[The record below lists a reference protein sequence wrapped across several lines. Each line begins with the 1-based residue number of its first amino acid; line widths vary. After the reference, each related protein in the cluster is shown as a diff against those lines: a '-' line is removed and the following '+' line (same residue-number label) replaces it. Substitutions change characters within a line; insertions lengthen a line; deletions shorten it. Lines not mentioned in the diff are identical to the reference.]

1 MDLFRVTRDSA
12 ILLLSIV
19 RRAHWKI
26 NRISPSMLASKPAGV
41 PRHMRMYPCKIL
53 KLFCKMAIRSPVVRI
68 NLLKLKI
75 IRMTFPQDHHMQIH
89 RVIINL
95 RSTPMFIIRIATTA
109 SQARFLATATTKTLS
124 LAIIIKKAAVTSMEQ
139 GIAWRTIPKARHP
152 RTERFDWTE
161 RKSNHKRRKMETRVS
176 TKTSYY
182 PRRREIIRINPCQ
195 RKTASCQTRAKW

>member
-19 RRAHWKI
+19 RKAHWKI
-26 NRISPSMLASKPAGV
+26 NRISPLMLASKPAGV
-41 PRHMRMYPCKIL
+41 PRHMRTYPCKIL
-53 KLFCKMAIRSPVVRI
+53 KLFFKTAIRPPVVRI

-89 RVIINL
+89 RVIINR
-95 RSTPMFIIRIATTA
+95 RSTLMFIIRTATTV
-109 SQARFLATATTKTLS
+109 SQARFLVTATTKTLS
-124 LAIIIKKAAVTSMEQ
+124 SAIIIKKAAITSMEQ
-139 GIAWRTIPKARHP
+139 EITWRTIPKARYP

-161 RKSNHKRRKMETRVS
+161 RKSNHKRRKTETRVS

-182 PRRREIIRINPCQ
+182 RRRGIIRIIPCQ